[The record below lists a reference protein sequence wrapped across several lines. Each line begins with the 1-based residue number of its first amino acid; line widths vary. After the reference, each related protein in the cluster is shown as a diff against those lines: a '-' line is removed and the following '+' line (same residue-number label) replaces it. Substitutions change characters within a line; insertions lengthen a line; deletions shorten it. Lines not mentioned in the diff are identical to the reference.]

1 MNCTYEYIDN
11 WLKANL
17 SKERYEH
24 SLGTA
29 ECARELA
36 KEFGVDEETSNEVKL
51 KQAVKAP
58 LPIVFTVEGILIFSN
73 NLTILK
79 Q

>member
-1 MNCTYEYIDN
+1 MLNNTP
-11 WLKANL
+11 
-17 SKERYEH
+17 S
-24 SLGTA
+24 T
-29 ECARELA
+29 LA
-36 KEFGVDEETSNEVKL
+36 KFGFDEETSNEVKL

-79 Q
+79 QYSPISSKPSFKVILSK